1 MAIYSAYFIEGM
13 WYIHSPKP
21 LLINDTVSNAWNIH
35 LRNTTGIIECTQYV
49 SSGRRLILSLLLA
62 TIIPME
68 SAQYIRENGVRGI
81 LEIERM
87 TLPVSLKLSQA
98 SILVRR
104 LTAKSRKVSKTRD
117 WML

>member
-1 MAIYSAYFIEGM
+1 
-13 WYIHSPKP
+13 
-21 LLINDTVSNAWNIH
+21 
-35 LRNTTGIIECTQYV
+35 
-49 SSGRRLILSLLLA
+49 
-62 TIIPME
+62 ME

-104 LTAKSRKVSKTRD
+104 LTAKSRKVSKTREL
-117 WML
+117 ML